1 MSPIQIC
8 ALSPTWKLFLTD
20 LIYKSFD
27 FPLQLVLCDSVSLV
41 LLYKVKDTLFQ
52 CLSVGKIIY
61 LIIVI
66 GYSSYTITITLYY
79 CCFYVLIFK
88 MSKLNKKEEK
98 KKKERAFVK
107 SLSTDANINTLYDI
121 HEHKHVATSPTGNVS
136 CYTWQIALYKIFRML
151 AHITCT

>member
-1 MSPIQIC
+1 MFWLVNSIIITKVDVSSLPVYIWDCGDWRGFWMSPIQIC

-88 MSKLNKKEEK
+88 MSKLK
-98 KKKERAFVK
+98 KKKEKKKERK
-107 SLSTDANINTLYDI
+107 SI
-121 HEHKHVATSPTGNVS
+121 
-136 CYTWQIALYKIFRML
+136 C
-151 AHITCT
+151 

>member
-66 GYSSYTITITLYY
+66 GYSSYTITITLYIIVV
-79 CCFYVLIFK
+79 FMF
-88 MSKLNKKEEK
+88 
-98 KKKERAFVK
+98 
-107 SLSTDANINTLYDI
+107 
-121 HEHKHVATSPTGNVS
+121 
-136 CYTWQIALYKIFRML
+136 
-151 AHITCT
+151 